1 MTDTVKE
8 MLTPSLHSELKQV
21 APYIV
26 EFNDTAMFTYS
37 YLSGL
42 AKETG
47 SRFHKIRDTKDGKA
61 LYKISDPLCKI
72 LEDTGMNA

>member
-1 MTDTVKE
+1 MTDRVKE
-8 MLTPSLHSELKQV
+8 MLTPSLHDALKQV

-26 EFNDTAMFTYS
+26 EFNNRAMFTRS
-37 YLSGL
+37 YLWGL

-47 SRFHKIRDTKDGKA
+47 SLFQYIGETENGNT